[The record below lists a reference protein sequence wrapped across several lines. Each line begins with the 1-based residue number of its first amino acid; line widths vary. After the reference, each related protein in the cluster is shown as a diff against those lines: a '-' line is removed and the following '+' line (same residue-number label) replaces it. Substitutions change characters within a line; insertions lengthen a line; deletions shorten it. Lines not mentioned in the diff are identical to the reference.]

1 MTKQELYNELKKDI
15 PLCPLCEDSHV
26 DVDICDHQAV
36 YHVCPCVDHG
46 VKKVIRTIITNYG
59 GQNG

>member
-1 MTKQELYNELKKDI
+1 MNKQELYKELTKDI

-26 DVDICDHQAV
+26 DIDVSDHQAV
-36 YHVCPCVDHG
+36 YYVCPCVDQG
-46 VKKVIRTIITNYG
+46 VKKVIRTIINYG

>member
-15 PLCPLCEDSHV
+15 PLCPLCDNNHV
-26 DVDICDHQAV
+26 DVEVCDHQPV
-36 YHVCPCVDHG
+36 FSVCPCVDDG
-46 VKKVIRTIITNYG
+46 VKKVIRTIIKYG